1 MNYLI
6 NAWVEKGGMVYNN
19 ALSGGLEA
27 YQRGVIL
34 TNFFGENGKQLRNF
48 LEVINALSHQ

>member
-6 NAWVEKGGMVYNN
+6 NAWVEKGVMVYNN